1 MGEMLWGCC
10 KEYHKGACQS
20 SPVPPS
26 LRDGLLFPYLHPEPL
41 EGARDPKHKAQAEIL
56 GTHRD
61 PEPSIPESRQKHI
74 FFLSCWDWDNWGIKE
89 NAFLTYFLSD

>member
-74 FFLSCWDWDNWGIKE
+74 FFVLLG
-89 NAFLTYFLSD
+89 LG